1 MKENY
6 VEMNIDEMKSV
17 KEQLKIYFREFKDRL
32 KQLNLINVT
41 NENRWELLAL
51 EKSYEYFIN
60 EIRKINSIYSRL
72 INLGENDDLD
82 ERFFLKQI
90 KEVQKIH
97 TELRKEFAGQNFK
110 SLEEKYISTSEE
122 NVVNL

>member
-1 MKENY
+1 MEEKY

-17 KEQLKIYFREFKDRL
+17 KEQLKIYSREFKDRL
-32 KQLNLINVT
+32 KQVYSINVT
-41 NENRWELLAL
+41 NENCWELLTL

-60 EIRKINSIYSRL
+60 KLGKINSLYSQL

-97 TELRKEFAGQNFK
+97 TELRKEFVGKNFK